1 MTISPQPVTG
11 IDNTD
16 FQLHL
21 RDQLVE
27 AEGLVTIKDVSKFL
41 TDLGNP
47 RMCVETIDQRS
58 LKVSLKSRLAENNL
72 PLLII
77 SI

>member
-16 FQLHL
+16 FQLWL
-21 RDQLVE
+21 RDQVAE
-27 AEGLVTIKDVSKFL
+27 AEGLATIKDVSKFL

-58 LKVSLKSRLAENNL
+58 LKVSLKSRLAEKDV
-72 PLLII
+72 PLLLI
-77 SI
+77 SL